1 MKIERLVR
9 KGEEKST
16 HHCHAYRDYGHLPK
30 FRTFPSFRPLPYALS
45 AVPLLFHHLQQAALR
60 LAIFLFLSF
69 TFLPS
74 FRPPV
79 VRHATI
85 RSLRVPVD
93 VPSWV
98 MSTVCMSHGHG
109 LSRKPEDKSIYIYI
123 YSLIYTYFQ
132 DYITHLTISLVSK
145 LSIFKEIKKKKNNT
159 KFQKHYTR

>member
-109 LSRKPEDKSIYIYI
+109 LSRKPENKSIYIYI
-123 YSLIYTYFQ
+123 YTFP
-132 DYITHLTISLVSK
+132 YIHIFSRLYHTSHNIF
-145 LSIFKEIKKKKNNT
+145 SIEIINIQRN
-159 KFQKHYTR
+159 

>member
-16 HHCHAYRDYGHLPK
+16 HHCHVYCYYGHLPK

-74 FRPPV
+74 FCPPV

-98 MSTVCMSHGHG
+98 MSIVCMSHGHG
-109 LSRKPEDKSIYIYI
+109 LSKKPEDKPIYI
-123 YSLIYTYFQ
+123 YSLLYTYFQ
-132 DYITHLTISLVSK
+132 DHITHN
-145 LSIFKEIKKKKNNT
+145 IFSTEKCINIQRN
-159 KFQKHYTR
+159 